1 MYFRRASLA
10 DADAILS
17 LWKAAEATE
26 GVTDTVGDIRHI
38 SARDHV
44 VFILAIV
51 DENIVGSLIAAFDGW
66 RGNMYRLA
74 THPAYRRRGIA
85 RSLVREA
92 EKVFDEWGV
101 KRTTA
106 LVEKEHSWA
115 VHFWQAAGYML
126 DERVSRYV
134 RNGSQLTGGIARR

>member
-1 MYFRRASLA
+1 MYLRRAIPA
-10 DADAILS
+10 DADAVLT
-17 LWKAAEATE
+17 LWKAAGATE

-51 DENIVGSLIAAFDGW
+51 DETIVGSLIAAFDGW

-74 THPAYRRRGIA
+74 THSDYRRRGIA

-106 LVEKEHSWA
+106 LVEKDHSWA
-115 VHFWQAAGYML
+115 IHFWQGAGYVL
-126 DERVSRYV
+126 DERMSRYV
-134 RNGSQLTGGIARR
+134 RNP